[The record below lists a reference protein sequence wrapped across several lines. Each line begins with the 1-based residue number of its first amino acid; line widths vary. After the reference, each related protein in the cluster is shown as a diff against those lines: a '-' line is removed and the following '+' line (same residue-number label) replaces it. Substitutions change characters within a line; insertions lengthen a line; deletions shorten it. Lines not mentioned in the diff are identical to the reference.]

1 MPISCAFCGASGP
14 LTREHVFGK
23 WVSKI
28 GLDLSPVQHRAGPN
42 NGLPRDMGKQPP
54 YRLQVKN
61 VCATCN
67 NGWMSKLEDAAQRV
81 LTPLI
86 LGESGTIALED
97 QALVAMWAQ
106 KTALTAMLLSSE
118 EQREGGY
125 GLSKAE
131 YRSLYEIRKRKQPLE
146 RSRFWVGRYQGDAG
160 FWAVRVMPFTVR
172 VAGMPE
178 PDLPAGY
185 ALTIVL
191 GELVVHGMRFVS
203 PASEIDVT
211 MDLGMP
217 QLWPSRMPVQWP
229 AGGPCTEDE
238 FLRFSAGKM
247 LRSAIEHIELKP
259 WTHAAELPQSSVVGD
274 KVEVPALCRKHV
286 LYYPIALLR
295 EVSRGRFYAF
305 ATACE
310 CPNAYLLQT
319 EPDGAHC
326 KAVGPA
332 EGISRMYEDLPGDE
346 VIIPGAGGNFFC
358 KRLPAEVTTV
368 ATYVQHA

>member
-1 MPISCAFCGASGP
+1 
-14 LTREHVFGK
+14 
-23 WVSKI
+23 
-28 GLDLSPVQHRAGPN
+28 
-42 NGLPRDMGKQPP
+42 
-54 YRLQVKN
+54 
-61 VCATCN
+61 
-67 NGWMSKLEDAAQRV
+67 
-81 LTPLI
+81 
-86 LGESGTIALED
+86 
-97 QALVAMWAQ
+97 
-106 KTALTAMLLSSE
+106 
-118 EQREGGY
+118 
-125 GLSKAE
+125 
-131 YRSLYEIRKRKQPLE
+131 
-146 RSRFWVGRYQGDAG
+146 
-160 FWAVRVMPFTVR
+160 MPFTVR

-229 AGGPCTEDE
+229 AGRPCTEDE

-326 KAVGPA
+326 KAAGPA
-332 EGISRMYEDLPGDE
+332 EGISMMYEDLPGDE
-346 VIIPGAGGNFFC
+346 VIIPGAGGNFLC
-358 KRLPAEVTTV
+358 KRLPAEATTV